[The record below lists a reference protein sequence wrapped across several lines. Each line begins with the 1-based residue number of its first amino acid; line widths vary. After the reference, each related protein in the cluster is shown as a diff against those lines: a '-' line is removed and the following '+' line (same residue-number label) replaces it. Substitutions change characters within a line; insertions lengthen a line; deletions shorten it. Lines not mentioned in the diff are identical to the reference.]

1 VTTSSG
7 ELTAADVDSY
17 TSGRLAASDPETTRM
32 LAATLSA
39 VRRDVGWHVSPV
51 YTADVLTMNGPPRA
65 GYDWGYGYGGG
76 YGGWGFG
83 WGGMSSHKLR
93 VPTQK
98 IVDLDSIIENG
109 VTLDLTKIV
118 ISAQDNWNRNCEI
131 LIRHFGH
138 WTHRAAGIVITM
150 DHGYTPDEAADW
162 RQAILALV
170 DQMSEIAIMGH
181 PGSELLTKTV
191 DDAVYKWNPTPLLP
205 SVSTILDKYRLI
217 RSLGA

>member
-1 VTTSSG
+1 MTG

-17 TSGRLAASDPETTRM
+17 TSGRLAASDPETARM
-32 LAATLSA
+32 LSATLSA
-39 VRRDVGWHVSPV
+39 TRREVGWHVSPV
-51 YTADVLTMNGPPRA
+51 YTGDVLTMNGPHHG
-65 GYDWGYGYGGG
+65 GYNWGYGYGG

-83 WGGMSSHKLR
+83 YGGMTSHRLTL
-93 VPTQK
+93 PTQK
-98 IVDLDSIIENG
+98 VVTLDSIVENG
-109 VTLDLTKIV
+109 VTLDLSKIV

-131 LIRHFGH
+131 LIRHCGH
-138 WTHRAAGIVITM
+138 WTHRPSGIVITM

-162 RQAILALV
+162 RQAILTLV
-170 DQMSEIAIMGH
+170 DQMSEMAIMGH
-181 PGSELLTKTV
+181 PGSGLLSKTT